1 MENQNNNQ
9 AVLQAL
15 GYPVLPQQIV
25 PVTKMQ
31 RTVQSTEYDPNKL
44 QAVVNA
50 LKTPT
55 VRKSKYESLAS
66 VLANTPEA
74 RSFKGAYGTEV
85 INPWAVGLSSLARGF
100 GSAYGD
106 KLASA
111 REAAMRDQE
120 NAIKAAQ
127 LEAEAT
133 KQAISEQIAQDY
145 MKVND
150 PKAKSAD
157 QQAQDIQQRQAALNA
172 LKDLEELSQGGI
184 GGWNNE
190 SDSRWNS
197 KATAEILGRRE
208 QALSALLPLTNAIAR
223 ASGGSGINTL
233 GEMLAYLGVPEN
245 ATSAQIKGV
254 LPGLIN
260 KLGFKPEDVYPEA
273 TEDNVVNVNG
283 YKVKLK
289 R

>member
-1 MENQNNNQ
+1 MADNNQ
-9 AVLQAL
+9 VLQAL
-15 GYPVLPQQIV
+15 GYPTALPQSVV
-25 PVTKMQ
+25 PVTKTSTQ
-31 RTVQSTEYDPNKL
+31 VQKTSYAPDKLEALMTAL
-44 QAVVNA
+44 QAPRLKKSRMETLAGA
-50 LKTPT
+50 LAGVQDAP
-55 VRKSKYESLAS
+55 
-66 VLANTPEA
+66 
-74 RSFKGAYGTEV
+74 SFKGAYGVDV
-85 INPWAVGLSSLARGF
+85 INPLAVGLSSLAQGF
-100 GSAYGD
+100 GGAYGD
-106 KLASA
+106 RLASA
-111 REAAMRDQE
+111 REAAMQE
-120 NAIKAAQ
+120 REDAIKAAQ

-133 KQAISEQIAQDY
+133 KQAISDQIGLDY